1 MHIFCC
7 GTIRPNFKPLL
18 CNTSR
23 LHCNKCGWQCSGLSI
38 HGAKYAAH
46 STTGQ
51 TTHNWA
57 DNTTHK
63 RRHAQGGRH
72 IHRAD
77 MHSRADIQGHKG
89 REVSHTVNLQNCNS
103 MDLLLFAQPGSK
115 VGNYCNSNPDLRNL
129 APARF
134 QPCCKAVS
142 IWLPRFQSWCKAVSI
157 SLKKQVD
164 KCKNRPLAAKSNL
177 GGNFVQ
183 FWFLEN
189 KYSGL
194 LIGTRLL

>member
-1 MHIFCC
+1 MQLIPQLGRQHTTEQ
-7 GTIRPNFKPLL
+7 TIHR
-18 CNTSR
+18 S
-23 LHCNKCGWQCSGLSI
+23 
-38 HGAKYAAH
+38 
-46 STTGQ
+46 
-51 TTHNWA
+51 
-57 DNTTHK
+57 
-63 RRHAQGGRH
+63 RHAQEGRQHTGG
-72 IHRAD
+72 D

>member
-1 MHIFCC
+1 
-7 GTIRPNFKPLL
+7 
-18 CNTSR
+18 
-23 LHCNKCGWQCSGLSI
+23 
-38 HGAKYAAH
+38 
-46 STTGQ
+46 
-51 TTHNWA
+51 
-57 DNTTHK
+57 
-63 RRHAQGGRH
+63 
-72 IHRAD
+72 

-134 QPCCKAVS
+134 QP
-142 IWLPRFQSWCKAVSI
+142 WCKAVLILVQSGFNIAAKVSI
-157 SLKKQVD
+157 LVQKQVD
-164 KCKNRPLAAKSNL
+164 KCKNRPLPAKSNL

-183 FWFLEN
+183 FSFLEN